1 MPASSSEQ
9 LAGGNTHESIVR
21 IGETVRRPTGAWTP
35 AVHALLAHLRA
46 AGFGA
51 APRVLGLDDDG
62 REVLTY
68 VPGDVVWPGHFD
80 LLERDE
86 ELAEV
91 ARLIR
96 RYHGIVA
103 SFVPPP
109 DAVWWDLAADPT
121 GSREVI
127 CHNDLAPWNLVHG
140 ADGGWT
146 FIDWDLAAP
155 GRRAWD
161 LGWALLSFIPL
172 TPDRP
177 LDDEAIAR
185 RLRVFMSAYGAPH
198 ELEAALAAAIER
210 GEHEAASKA
219 AKHGEIWAG
228 AARRVAANANR
239 WLRRAQE

>member
-1 MPASSSEQ
+1 MPASSSEP
-9 LAGGNTHESIVR
+9 LSGGNTHESIVR
-21 IGETVRRPTGAWTP
+21 IGETVRRPAGAWTP
-35 AVHALLAHLRA
+35 AVHALLAHLDA
-46 AGFGA
+46 AGFAA
-51 APRVLGLDDDG
+51 APRVLGLDDEG

-80 LLERDE
+80 LLEGDDA
-86 ELAEV
+86 LAEV

-96 RYHGIVA
+96 RYHDLVA

-109 DAVWWDLAADPT
+109 DAAWWDLAADPT
-121 GSREVI
+121 GSHEVI
-127 CHNDLAPWNLVHG
+127 CHNDFAPWNLVHG

-155 GRRAWD
+155 GRRAWE
-161 LGWALLSFIPL
+161 LGWALLSFVPL

-177 LDDEAIAR
+177 LDDKAIAR
-185 RLRVFMSAYGAPH
+185 RLGIFMSAYGAPQ
-198 ELEAALAAAIER
+198 ELEAALSAAVER

-228 AARRVAANANR
+228 AAARVAASASR
-239 WLRRAQE
+239 WLAIRT

>member
-1 MPASSSEQ
+1 MPASSSES
-9 LAGGNTHESIVR
+9 LTGGNTHESIVR
-21 IGETVRRPTGAWTP
+21 VGETVRRPTGAWTP
-35 AVHALLAHLRA
+35 AVHALLAHLDA
-46 AGFGA
+46 AGFVA
-51 APRVLGLDDDG
+51 APRVLGLDDEG

-68 VPGDVVWPGHFD
+68 ASGDVVWPGHFD
-80 LLERDE
+80 LLESDDA
-86 ELAEV
+86 LADV

-96 RYHGIVA
+96 RYHDTVA

-109 DAVWWDLAADPT
+109 DAAWWDLAADPS
-121 GSREVI
+121 GVREVI

-161 LGWALLSFIPL
+161 LGWALLAFIPL

-177 LDDEAIAR
+177 LDDQAIAR
-185 RLRVFMSAYGAPH
+185 RLRVFMSAYGAPN
-198 ELEAALAAAIER
+198 ELEAALSAAVER

-228 AARRVAANANR
+228 AAERVAANTAR
-239 WLRRAQE
+239 WLASRT